1 MKVFGARPFRDLAP
15 ASVVRSTR
23 VEGWSLRMKPSTLG
37 WVLIALVV
45 TSPCAS
51 GGVIR
56 GKLRLPPASAAIGP
70 TSAAIQGGPED
81 AVVYIE
87 GLPEKV
93 ERKLSRKVDRPKIVL
108 AGHRFTPRVLP
119 VAMGTTV
126 RFQNQDRVYHNT
138 FSVSPTRRFDLGKY
152 APGRSKRVTF
162 DRVGVVNLYCDIHPT
177 MAGFVVVLP
186 HRVFTQPG
194 RSGDFAFPKL
204 PPGTYTVK
212 VWHPRLGERS
222 REVEIPRRGNVT
234 LRLSFT

>member
-15 ASVVRSTR
+15 VDVVRSAR
-23 VEGWSLRMKPSTLG
+23 VEERSPCMKPSIWG
-37 WVLIALVV
+37 SVLFALVV

-81 AVVYIE
+81 AVVYVE

-93 ERKLSRKVDRPKIVL
+93 ERKLSRKLDRPKIVL
-108 AGHRFTPRVLP
+108 TAHRFVPRVLP
-119 VAMGTTV
+119 VAVGTTV

-138 FSVSPTRRFDLGKY
+138 FSVSPARRFDLGKY
-152 APGRSKRVTF
+152 APGRSKPVTF

-177 MAGFVVVLP
+177 MAGFIVVLP

-194 RSGDFAFPKL
+194 RSGDFALPNL
-204 PPGTYTVK
+204 PPGNYTVK